1 MNWLNKLS
9 EHADRF
15 VQTMDANLQQPVTEA
30 MLFTPLH
37 QDVQAAEMPAIV
49 KHEPVEN
56 NAPLNDQPTSGHP
69 GRGFEPKPVP
79 SARLKHA

>member
-9 EHADRF
+9 ENADRF
-15 VQTMDANLQQPVTEA
+15 VQTMDDNLQQPVTEA

-37 QDVQAAEMPAIV
+37 QDVQADERVTMV
-49 KHEPVEN
+49 KHEAAEN
-56 NAPLNDQPTSGHP
+56 NAPINNQPTNGHP
-69 GRGFEPKPVP
+69 GRILQPKPTP